1 MKYLKVY
8 NLFESNELD
17 IPDHIKQEINDIS
30 YDITDE
36 GYIVS
41 WFNNTINITKG
52 NKSAYSDI
60 KELCDR
66 IIDYL
71 DLEGYQGLVKFK
83 GIGSDDNFYPIDRSL
98 VTWGPF
104 KDYHMCVSRYYKIE
118 VHKKEDINES
128 NSEDVINYCKD
139 LLLEIKDIGFD
150 VNIHPGKDRIDIK
163 IKKNLTDSEFDEEF
177 NTPEFKVINM
187 GSFRLSL
194 IKDSVL
200 SVVSYLTESGYDL
213 ESIFCYG
220 GDFNKDDRN
229 SGDMMEL
236 NDFERLSSDTF
247 LSTLMIDFRKPKKYA
262 CVNEV
267 KYYLDLSE
275 SIKVLHDI
283 CYELKDEDLEYYI
296 QPDNEVKVRMLSLV
310 LNDKIEPRK
319 LDFHLEIDTTGKL
332 VKRSGMFSAPDW
344 FIEILKRVEDYVS
357 TLGFSVKCLIFHPY
371 RWRSLNSI
379 EELSQV
385 SGIVRAVKLQFKS
398 EKILENRN
406 H

>member
-8 NLFESNELD
+8 KLFESNELD
-17 IPDHIKQEINDIS
+17 IPDHIKHEINDIS

-41 WFNNTINITKG
+41 WSNNTINITKG

-60 KELCDR
+60 KEFCDR

-128 NSEDVINYCKD
+128 NWEPLN
-139 LLLEIKDIGFD
+139 LA
-150 VNIHPGKDRIDIK
+150 
-163 IKKNLTDSEFDEEF
+163 KNL
-177 NTPEFKVINM
+177 I
-187 GSFRLSL
+187 
-194 IKDSVL
+194 
-200 SVVSYLTESGYDL
+200 
-213 ESIFCYG
+213 
-220 GDFNKDDRN
+220 
-229 SGDMMEL
+229 
-236 NDFERLSSDTF
+236 SS
-247 LSTLMIDFRKPKKYA
+247 S
-262 CVNEV
+262 NH
-267 KYYLDLSE
+267 YLDLSE

-283 CYELKDEDLEYYI
+283 CYELKDEGVEYYI

-319 LDFHLEIDTTGKL
+319 LDFHLEIHTTGKL
-332 VKRSGMFSAPDW
+332 TDKVKRSGMFSAPDW

-357 TLGFSVKCLIFHPY
+357 TLGFSVKCLVYHPY
-371 RWRSLNSI
+371 GWKPLNSI

-385 SGIVRAVKLQFKS
+385 SGIVRAVKLQFKND
-398 EKILENRN
+398 KILENRN